1 MPDVSNDKRIRVIT
15 GHFGSGKTEFA
26 LNYARLVTKH
36 AERTA
41 IADLD
46 VINTYFRS
54 REQTARL
61 AAEGIELLSGNQAIS
76 SIDVPAIS
84 ADVLKPLEDRRYA
97 LIMDIGGN
105 PDGAKVLGQF
115 RKQILAQGCDH
126 FFVINRNRPETQT
139 VEQVEDFLRRTEAFT
154 QIPVTGLINS
164 THMLKATTIEDVMYG
179 QELCEA
185 VSKQTTLPLRYISVW
200 DKIAPELPEELQPIV
215 LPLEL
220 SLRESW
226 ML

>member
-97 LIMDIGGN
+97 LII
-105 PDGAKVLGQF
+105 
-115 RKQILAQGCDH
+115 
-126 FFVINRNRPETQT
+126 
-139 VEQVEDFLRRTEAFT
+139 
-154 QIPVTGLINS
+154 
-164 THMLKATTIEDVMYG
+164 
-179 QELCEA
+179 
-185 VSKQTTLPLRYISVW
+185 
-200 DKIAPELPEELQPIV
+200 
-215 LPLEL
+215 
-220 SLRESW
+220 
-226 ML
+226 